1 MFKHLG
7 ASENKAIVEISLQE
21 LNINISVPNCE
32 VVIVFQRGDRKV

>member
-7 ASENKAIVEISLQE
+7 AAENKALIEIYIKE

-32 VVIVFQRGDRKV
+32 AVIMFQRGDKKV